1 MFSWRDTRW
10 YWLIRYTDL
19 KSVSKPLWYLR
30 SSNHLRS
37 QSQLK
42 YVRLRGKIRI
52 RLRLISNL
60 LQVNLVYTISL
71 SSGHDL
77 SKFDS
82 NLVEVWQFCNIV
94 IFCLLFVFKSSSGHS
109 VTFPQFELKSWAISM
124 RGWWWG
130 GRFSIFIGGSD
141 KDMTDLGMQQSQL
154 RSLIDS
160 SPQLGLPP
168 KLLLEEESEN
178 KQVQCSKTL
187 FMLIS
192 KYLSKY
198 LFHLR

>member
-42 YVRLRGKIRI
+42 LVL
-52 RLRLISNL
+52 LEEEQVISNL
-60 LQVNLVYTISL
+60 FQANMIYTMSI

-82 NLVEVWQFCNIV
+82 NLVEVWRFCNIV

-109 VTFPQFELKSWAISM
+109 VTFPQLELKSWAISL
-124 RGWWWG
+124 RGWLRG
-130 GRFSIFIGGSD
+130 GRLSIFIVGSD
-141 KDMTDLGMQQSQL
+141 KDMTDLGLQQSQL
-154 RSLIDS
+154 RSLHWFIP
-160 SPQLGLPP
+160 SPSLVCRR
-168 KLLLEEESEN
+168 N
-178 KQVQCSKTL
+178 FC
-187 FMLIS
+187 
-192 KYLSKY
+192 
-198 LFHLR
+198 

>member
-19 KSVSKPLWYLR
+19 KSISKPPWYLR
-30 SSNHLRS
+30 SSHHLRS

-42 YVRLRGKIRI
+42 LVL
-52 RLRLISNL
+52 LEEEQVISNL
-60 LQVNLVYTISL
+60 FQANMIYTMSI

-82 NLVEVWQFCNIV
+82 NLVEVWRFCNIV
-94 IFCLLFVFKSSSGHS
+94 IFCLLFVFKSSSGHT
-109 VTFPQFELKSWAISM
+109 VPFPQFELKSHEPEGLVMRRPIFNIYFGQRQRYDWSWFAAIAAPV
-124 RGWWWG
+124 
-130 GRFSIFIGGSD
+130 IALIHP
-141 KDMTDLGMQQSQL
+141 QS
-154 RSLIDS
+154 
-160 SPQLGLPP
+160 QLGLPP

-198 LFHLR
+198 L